1 MGGLHT
7 LLLINW
13 PLVSGYSGSW
23 GAFCHC
29 EEVAVVESDKS
40 DCMDHPLGQ

>member
-13 PLVSGYSGSW
+13 PLVSCLVS